1 MKASPETLDFVKAM
15 AHTDRLKIIGLLTD
29 HPAGLDELAA
39 GLSLPV
45 RKVFNHLAFMQ
56 HVGVVHEQAG
66 TYALDIERVEQ
77 LGRQQFTRDQAGQQG
92 SPLGERWKPIS
103 AFLNRDGTIARVP
116 NSRTQSARF
125 RMMLDYLMT
134 AFASERIYTEKEV
147 NAIIRN
153 YHEDTA
159 GLRRDLVDAGLLG
172 RERDGSRYWCIP
184 QDPGMA
190 RHE

>member
-1 MKASPETLDFVKAM
+1 M
-15 AHTDRLKIIGLLTD
+15 
-29 HPAGLDELAA
+29 
-39 GLSLPV
+39 
-45 RKVFNHLAFMQ
+45 
-56 HVGVVHEQAG
+56 
-66 TYALDIERVEQ
+66 
-77 LGRQQFTRDQAGQQG
+77 
-92 SPLGERWKPIS
+92 
-103 AFLNRDGTIARVP
+103 P

-134 AFASERIYTEKEV
+134 AFAAEGIYTEKEV

-184 QDPGMA
+184 QDPGVA